1 MKLYRK
7 LPIVLLLAGAF
18 AFTAC
23 GDDKKKEEQ
32 VKLETQKKADEEKAK
47 IAMKA
52 EEDKKKMEAEAMA
65 NSIAAKAMGNENLS
79 TLVTAVKAAD
89 LAPMLSEPGSYTV
102 FAPTNNAF
110 GKLPKGTVENLV
122 KPENKEI
129 LTGILQYHVVKGTID
144 ADKLSSAIKA
154 GNGKYIFKTVKG
166 SELTAMMDGEQIV
179 IQDSRGKKAQVV
191 LGNVEASNGIVH
203 VIDNVLM
210 EKK

>member
-32 VKLETQKKADEEKAK
+32 IKLETQKKADEEKAQM
-47 IAMKA
+47 AMKE
-52 EEDKKKMEAEAMA
+52 EEDKKKMKAEATA
-65 NSIAAKAMGNENLS
+65 NSIAAKAMGNDNLS
-79 TLVTAVKAAD
+79 TLVAAVKAAD
-89 LAPMLSEPGSYTV
+89 LAAMLSEPGNYTV
-102 FAPTNNAF
+102 FAPINSAF
-110 GKLPKGTVENLV
+110 EKLPKGTVESLLM
-122 KPENKEI
+122 PENKEM
-129 LTGILQYHVVKGTID
+129 LTGILQYHVVKGTIN
-144 ADKLSSAIKA
+144 AEKLSSAIKA
-154 GNGKYIFKTVKG
+154 ANGKYSFKTVKG
-166 SELTAMMDGEQIV
+166 SELTAMMDGDQIV